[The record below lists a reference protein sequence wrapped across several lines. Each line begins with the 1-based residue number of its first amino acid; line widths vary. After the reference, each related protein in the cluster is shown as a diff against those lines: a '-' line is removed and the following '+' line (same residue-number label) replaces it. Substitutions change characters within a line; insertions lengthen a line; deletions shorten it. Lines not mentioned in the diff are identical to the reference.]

1 MSTAHSGPLCSDDRY
16 SAFGSHARIDTN
28 SWFNRGWLPIA
39 CSGGRGLGGD
49 LICVDLV
56 PHRALHRGQVILYRP
71 ESAERFVL
79 ADSMADWLTAV
90 VTHLEQGVYR
100 FDTARATYVAGKE
113 PENKQAD
120 GAANGAAGSD
130 GAAAGA
136 AAAASSSSRSA
147 LPTSASPTIGVHAFL
162 YSSLECRD
170 FFIQNRTEELVFLS
184 DNDFGL
190 LNTDSLTEEA
200 TKAYA
205 AAAAGLQ

>member
-1 MSTAHSGPLCSDDRY
+1 
-16 SAFGSHARIDTN
+16 
-28 SWFNRGWLPIA
+28 LPIA

-90 VTHLEQGVYR
+90 VKHLEQGVYR

-113 PENKQAD
+113 PENKQAGD
-120 GAANGAAGSD
+120 AALPAGA
-130 GAAAGA
+130 A
-136 AAAASSSSRSA
+136 AAAASSSSRPA

-205 AAAAGLQ
+205 AASAGLQ